1 MTEVFMQRV
10 LMVLLLMVLS
20 GSAIAEKIDTDFFE
34 TALAGLELIE
44 RVEKFTNR
52 KTRRRRRLIPRPNL
66 KNS

>member
-20 GSAIAEKIDTDFFE
+20 GSAIAEKIDADFFE

-44 RVEKFTNR
+44 RVEKIYQSKN
-52 KTRRRRRLIPRPNL
+52 KEKKHSSSKL
-66 KNS
+66 KK